1 MALRQ
6 ERMRLGDLLIKQK
19 VLTEEELKKALQL
32 QKGTGKK
39 IGEVLVDNG
48 MITEDM
54 IARALQAQLGMKL
67 VHLTGITIP
76 KDVRKLVNV
85 NILKKYQCIPFEL
98 DPYNANILHLAMA
111 DPMDMTAID
120 DISII
125 TNLQVEPYIAT
136 TSEILATIDHC
147 YGASENMDAAR
158 RFTRER
164 ELLRGDDEEGTVTD
178 VSDAPIV
185 QLVRSLIEQAVRQ
198 RASDIHIEALES
210 KVRVRYRIDGALY
223 EKMVYDNSLLPAIS
237 TRIKIMGGMDISEK
251 RKPQDGRMSVVVDR
265 REYDIR
271 ISSVPTVHGEKIVM
285 RISSKLNL
293 TRDIKELGLNPEEQ
307 ETLQHMLSKPYGILF
322 VTGPTGSGKSTTL
335 YTALSALNKESV
347 NIVTVEDPVEADLEG
362 INQIQVN
369 NKVNL
374 TFASAL
380 RSILRQD
387 PDIIM
392 IGEIRDQETG
402 SIAVQASITGHL
414 VVSTMHTNNA
424 VGTLNRM
431 ADMGIARYLIADAI
445 VGVIA
450 QRLVRR
456 LCPHC
461 RKERPAT
468 DKEKRILRR
477 SQAEEVKI
485 WEPGGCKLCNNTGY
499 FGRTGVFEI
508 MEVSENMRRMI
519 AEDAPTEDLIA
530 EAKRTGMKTLR
541 ENGIRYVLDGTTSI
555 AEMLK
560 ASYEE

>member
-136 TSEILATIDHC
+136 TSEVLAAIDHC

-164 ELLRGDDEEGTVTD
+164 ELLRGSNEEGTETD